1 MNVKW
6 NIEFFVKIGL
16 IPVNWYYFYHIY
28 GYSLGLYV
36 EKQQSKNKQKQ
47 IKVFEKMKRKGVEI
61 YNKNIL
67 CI

>member
-1 MNVKW
+1 MEYRVLC
-6 NIEFFVKIGL
+6 EDRTDTSELVL
-16 IPVNWYYFYHIY
+16 LLY